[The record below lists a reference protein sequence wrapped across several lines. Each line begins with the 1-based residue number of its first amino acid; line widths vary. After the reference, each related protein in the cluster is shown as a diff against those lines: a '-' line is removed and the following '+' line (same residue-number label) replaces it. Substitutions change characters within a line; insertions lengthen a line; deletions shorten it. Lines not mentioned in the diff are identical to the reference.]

1 MLDLGTLGF
10 LLRCGVML
18 LLGLQQKQLHH
29 SFRGDHTSEEWQCF
43 RALQRGML
51 AFLVMGLF
59 LHVFEDSMV
68 NYLFFIPYGCIL
80 GYFSAQFPSQRG

>member
-18 LLGLQQKQLHH
+18 LLGRQQKQLHH
-29 SFRGDHTSEEWQCF
+29 SFRGDRTSEEWQCF

-80 GYFSAQFPSQRG
+80 GYLSAQFPSQRG